1 MSRWVGAVGV
11 LAVLVFAMMFA
22 ALNGHQR
29 VTLDLGILT
38 LYRVPVTVV
47 AFGGLF
53 TGMVIMLV
61 TGIHSDL
68 RVRRILRERLA
79 DEYRQEQDRVDDNQ
93 QELFPASEGERP
105 SRAPARE

>member
-1 MSRWVGAVGV
+1 MSRLVGIAGV
-11 LAVLVFAMMFA
+11 LIVLVLTMAFA

-29 VTLDLGILT
+29 VTLDLGLIT

-68 RVRRILRERLA
+68 RVRRILRDRLA
-79 DEYRQEQDRVDDNQ
+79 EEYRGEQDRIDIHQKD
-93 QELFPASEGERP
+93 LFPSDGE
-105 SRAPARE
+105 